1 MQSLKYWPKTYILQK
16 CTGNTKGRNVRM
28 EEQDMHIKLLHLTL
42 GKNQHTKQIFQR
54 RWTVVLVAEKQK

>member
-1 MQSLKYWPKTYILQK
+1 
-16 CTGNTKGRNVRM
+16 M